1 MAKLYISEYAD
12 LASGVGSGGTAQI
25 VSEPPVATQVVNFSG
40 GATSSAA
47 FNARTRIILY
57 HTDAIC
63 SVRFDG
69 SAATTSNMRMA
80 AGAERYCGV
89 TPGKTLSVISN
100 T

>member
-1 MAKLYISEYAD
+1 MSKLYISEYAD

-25 VSEPPVATQVVNFSG
+25 VSESAVATQVVDFSG
-40 GATSSAA
+40 GVVSSNA
-47 FNARTRIILY
+47 FNARTRIIRI

-69 SAATTSNMRMA
+69 SASTTSHMRMVA
-80 AGAERYCGV
+80 DQTEYFGV
-89 TPGKTLSVISN
+89 QPGSKLSVIAN